1 MTLNI
6 IGLAVDKQAL
16 SNIAAQ
22 RTAIRRRVATVLR
35 LFEHTDFHV
44 NVTETLSDG
53 ARVFTNGNRRTL
65 PHGTVLIA
73 RSRDI
78 SHTELKKKEQQA
90 TFLSLLRG
98 IRV

>member
-1 MTLNI
+1 MATDLSMH
-6 IGLAVDKQAL
+6 GMAEPGPVGAVVTQRNRYPETGCNGAPSL
-16 SNIAAQ
+16 SNM
-22 RTAIRRRVATVLR
+22 
-35 LFEHTDFHV
+35 TDFHV

-78 SHTELKKKEQQA
+78 SHTE
-90 TFLSLLRG
+90 
-98 IRV
+98 

>member
-1 MTLNI
+1 MEPLYNKLDAQRNRYPETGCN
-6 IGLAVDKQAL
+6 GAPSL
-16 SNIAAQ
+16 SNM
-22 RTAIRRRVATVLR
+22 
-35 LFEHTDFHV
+35 TDFHV

-78 SHTELKKKEQQA
+78 DKSHRIKKN
-90 TFLSLLRG
+90 
-98 IRV
+98 